1 MKYILKITNKEDN
14 SIMYFKNRTPKR
26 LGFNVVYHKDL
37 ATKMSLETMKKN
49 INYLVDTKEIEY
61 YDIEIIGV

>member
-1 MKYILKITNKEDN
+1 MKYILRITNKKDN
-14 SIMYFKNRTPKR
+14 SIMYFKSRTPKR

-49 INYLVDTKEIEY
+49 VNYLIDTKEIEY
-61 YDIEIIGV
+61 YNVEILEV